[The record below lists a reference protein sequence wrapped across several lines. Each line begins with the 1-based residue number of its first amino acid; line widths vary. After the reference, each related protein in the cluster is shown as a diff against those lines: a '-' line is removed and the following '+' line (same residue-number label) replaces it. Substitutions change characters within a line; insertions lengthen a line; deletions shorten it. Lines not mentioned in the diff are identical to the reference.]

1 MSKAA
6 QSVIAVVVLAGASS
20 LGYALLMWRR
30 DDLLQFVI
38 FLALSIIASRIKLRL
53 PGLDGNMSMNLPLT
67 IISTLVFSPS
77 KAVLITGISTCVQ
90 CLPKSLDR
98 RKLLQLVFSV
108 CNMMNAVALAYLVLH
123 YRTVRHVLFAA
134 PLRLIVAAA
143 VLLVAEILPVA
154 GMIALTS
161 PAKFKN
167 TSASLLQ
174 LTFPFFVLSAGL
186 AEIAT
191 AIQQIGWQA
200 PTAVLLIM
208 WCVYRSYRLYF
219 RQEMNSGANSAQL
232 RSCAAAP

>member
-1 MSKAA
+1 MSRAA
-6 QSVIAVVVLAGASS
+6 QSAIAVVVLAGASS

-134 PLRLIVAAA
+134 PLRLIVAPA
-143 VLLVAEILPVA
+143 VLLVV
-154 GMIALTS
+154 
-161 PAKFKN
+161 
-167 TSASLLQ
+167 
-174 LTFPFFVLSAGL
+174 
-186 AEIAT
+186 
-191 AIQQIGWQA
+191 
-200 PTAVLLIM
+200 
-208 WCVYRSYRLYF
+208 
-219 RQEMNSGANSAQL
+219 
-232 RSCAAAP
+232 